1 LGALT
6 GFFTLIL
13 KPFEGGHALGGLIFI
28 SVLTGGVM
36 LFLFKLTS
44 NQQAMK
50 DVKTRISA
58 YFLELRLYSQDISNV
73 VASQRKI
80 LRSNLS
86 YMKLSLVP
94 AVVMIVPVILVMVQL
109 NLRYANRQ
117 LRPGDTALVKVNV
130 AQGFDVMRNKID
142 LECAGGVEKASPGVR
157 IPSLGE
163 VCFKVKLTEPGVH
176 NITLTSGAAQVE
188 MPVYGSDRL
197 VPVYG
202 VAKKPSLYEAV
213 FNPGSPRVPPDGPIE
228 SVEVAYQ
235 PMKFGLFGLVKLSWL
250 WTFLIISFA
259 FGLCLKFILKVE

>member
-6 GFFTLIL
+6 KLFTLLL
-13 KPFEGGHALGGLIFI
+13 KPFEGGYALGGLIFI

-36 LFLFKLTS
+36 LFLFRLTS

-50 DVKTRISA
+50 EVKTKISA

-73 VASQRKI
+73 IASQGKI
-80 LRSNLS
+80 LRSNLT

-109 NLRYANRQ
+109 NLLYASIQ
-117 LRPGDTALVKVNV
+117 LRPGETALVKVKV
-130 AQGFDVMRNKID
+130 SEGFDVMRNRLD
-142 LECAGGVEKASPGVR
+142 LECVGGVEKASPGVR
-157 IPSLGE
+157 IPSLNE
-163 VCFKVKLTEPGVH
+163 VCWKIRLTERGVH
-176 NITLTSGAAQVE
+176 SITLNSQAGKIQ
-188 MPVYGSDRL
+188 MPIYGSGRL

-202 VAKKPSLYEAV
+202 MAKKASLGEAV
-213 FNPGSPRVPPDGPIE
+213 WNPGSPTVPPEVPIE
-228 SVEVAYQ
+228 SVEVTYR
-235 PMKFGLFGLVKLSWL
+235 PMEFGLLGINLSWL